1 MKSVIGGLLYYR
13 TGDNIIDKQSL
24 HSVDIYS
31 GEHDRGRSVPPLPE
45 VLYGIGATVLDGS
58 LYACGM
64 VESRKVVVYRLPL
77 SQSTSTWILVEP
89 ELSHVLHYACVG
101 SHAYT
106 QTTTDSPS
114 GVDTFATSDYA
125 LNVEEADCPV
135 CSISIVA
142 FHIVYCL
149 HRPTDYTTQKH

>member
-1 MKSVIGGLLYYR
+1 VSGEIYVIGGLLYYR

-31 GEHDRGRSVPPLPE
+31 VEHDRWWSGPPLPE

-77 SQSTSTWILVEP
+77 SQSTSTWSLVEP
-89 ELSHVLHYACVG
+89 EWSHVLHYACV
-101 SHAYT
+101 SARMRT
-106 QTTTDSPS
+106 RKLPPI
-114 GVDTFATSDYA
+114 VR
-125 LNVEEADCPV
+125 PV
-135 CSISIVA
+135 
-142 FHIVYCL
+142 
-149 HRPTDYTTQKH
+149 